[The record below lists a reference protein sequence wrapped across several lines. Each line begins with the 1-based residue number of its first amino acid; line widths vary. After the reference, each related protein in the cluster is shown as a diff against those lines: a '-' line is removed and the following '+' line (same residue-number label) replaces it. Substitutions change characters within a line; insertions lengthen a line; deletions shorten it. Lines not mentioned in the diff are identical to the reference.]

1 MAEAPRLKIRRSFPR
16 PTSAECAPFA
26 DAPTGPI
33 ADAQGRR
40 GALPHWITPVS
51 SKTRFFGAALTVRTR
66 AADNLAPYVALKYA
80 KPGDVLVVASGGAE
94 DASLMGDILVGMA
107 GNAGVKGVVTD
118 GLVRDRAGIDATGV
132 ACFSRGLTPNSPQKD
147 GPGEIGCAVAIGDVV
162 IEPGDLIVG
171 DEDGVVVVARNKIAE
186 VAEALAAV
194 REKEAQMEAIVA
206 GGASAPAWIETVL
219 SHDDVVFLD

>member
-40 GALPHWITPVS
+40 GALPHWIKPVT
-51 SKTRFFGAALTVRTR
+51 SKARFIGAALTVRTR
-66 AADNLAPYVALKYA
+66 AADNLAPYVALKFA
-80 KPGDVLVVASGGAE
+80 EPGDVLVVASGGAE

-118 GLVRDRAGIDATGV
+118 GLVRDRGGIEATGV
-132 ACFSRGLTPNSPQKD
+132 PCFSRGLTPNSPQKD

-162 IEPGDLIVG
+162 VEPGDLVVG
-171 DEDGVVVVARNKIAE
+171 GEDGVVVVARNEI
-186 VAEALAAV
+186 AAV
-194 REKEAQMEAIVA
+194 AKALSAVKEKEAKMEAIVA
-206 GGASAPAWIETVL
+206 SGASAPAWLETAL
-219 SHDDVVFLD
+219 TQDDVVFLD